1 MLTRLVAVFVFLQS
15 MFCCFN
21 SEAADE
27 SSFNNLKWR
36 LLGPFRGGRVLA
48 VTGIR
53 GQRDHYY
60 FGSVGGGVWESLDA
74 GRTWNPIFDSM
85 PIASI
90 GAIAVAPSDPA
101 VIYVGSG
108 EADMRSDI
116 GYGNGMYRSS
126 DSGKNWKHIGLTNT
140 HQIGRVLV
148 NPENADIVFVAA
160 LGHAY
165 GPNEERGVFRS
176 TDGGETWQKVLYKD
190 ADTGAIDLAFGE
202 NSQTIYAALW
212 RTRRPP
218 WNVYPPSY
226 GPGSGL
232 YKTTDGGNSWI
243 QIGTRD
249 LPSNGLGRIGV
260 TVAPNHPA
268 LVYAIV
274 DAKAG
279 GLYRSED
286 AGASWK
292 LVSSDERLWQRG
304 WYFGGITVD
313 PKNSEIVY
321 VCDITMYKSQDG
333 GKTFVPFRGV
343 PGGDDYHQLW
353 IDPDDPQRMIAG
365 VDQGAIITVNG
376 GASWSSWYNQPIGQ
390 FYHVITDQQFPY
402 WVYGTQQDSGAAG
415 IPSRTTVRDG
425 INMMHFHEITAG
437 GENGYM
443 APDPLDPEI
452 LYGGTVEKLDTRTE
466 QTQNIDPTL
475 AYPGIYRHTWTLPL
489 TFSPR
494 DPHVLYFANQHL
506 FKTSDGGAHWSLL
519 SPDLTREQLI
529 IPPNLDPV
537 TAEDSATSGPRRG
550 VIYAIA
556 PSPVQ
561 DQRIWIGTDDGL
573 VWITNDEGGHWQNVT
588 PPALTAW
595 SKVGIIEASH
605 FNADVAY
612 AAIDRHRLDD
622 YKPYVYKTSDAGKSW
637 SLIASGIPEGSFVNV
652 VREDP
657 KKRGL
662 LYAGTELGIYIS
674 FDDGG
679 HWQSLQMNLP
689 VSSVRDI
696 DVHGDDLVIGTHG
709 RAFWALDN
717 VSPLR
722 QLDGITSD
730 AFLFE
735 PVTAYRLRP
744 AGFTGTPMPKDEAL
758 ALNPPFGAVIDYYL
772 KSAAQSPVTLEVLDA
787 SGNIV
792 RHYSSDDHPL
802 VPDLAKIVVTPDW
815 FPVAQPLS
823 VNAGHHRFVWDLHYD
838 LPGILKT
845 ETKSGDETAGVWA
858 LPGTYTIRLNLN
870 GRVYTQALKVVNDP
884 RVKVMQQD
892 LARQFEFAK
901 RVEADRVQA
910 AQAIEEI
917 RSILKQSRGARAKA
931 SAKLAQK
938 LVAFENAVT
947 EMTELR
953 ADPVPFGI
961 PGGTPSKSTSLLYLN
976 NALDRLHRTVDE
988 SDGAPTADAITG
1000 FEKHHSLLTDFLKQW
1015 SEFMQKNLPAINR
1028 DLEKQHLPP
1037 LKKTRTL

>member
-27 SSFNNLKWR
+27 NSFNNLKWR

-116 GYGNGMYRSS
+116 GYGNGMYKSS
-126 DSGKNWKHIGLTNT
+126 DSGKSWKHIGLTNT

-353 IDPDDPQRMIAG
+353 IDPDDPRRMIAG

-573 VWITNDEGGHWQNVT
+573 VWITNDEGGHWQNVS
-588 PPALTAW
+588 PPALTPW

-758 ALNPPFGAVIDYYL
+758 APNPPFGAVIDYYL

-815 FPVAQPLS
+815 FPVPQPLS

-845 ETKSGDETAGVWA
+845 ESKSGDETAGVWA

-870 GRVYTQALKVVNDP
+870 GRAYTQALKVVNDP
-884 RVKVMQQD
+884 RVKVTQQD

-938 LVAFENAVT
+938 LVAFDDAVT

-988 SDGAPTADAITG
+988 SDGAPTGDAITG

-1015 SEFMQKNLPAINR
+1015 SEFMQKNLPPINR